1 MSNTRSGR
9 GFSSNDR
16 NSKIRF
22 HLSEGSSTASPLMQD
37 INDSTS
43 PSVNHNISRTQRNP
57 LIQSN
62 TGVVRH
68 HGNRT
73 RGSNTREGGR
83 QTNSNEHYR
92 PSSVNDNNNN
102 NNNNRRSSIRPDY
115 AASNSTT
122 GNPTN
127 KISSQPPI
135 RYDTLT
141 KLLNKQPDE
150 ILAEM
155 LRPNFQ
161 LKKFLNDNRMRN
173 QYDWILSMTTL
184 LEQVIKCVG
193 SRERVVMILEQLPK
207 TLYIDGVY
215 VEVRKTDIITDQLR
229 FNFIK
234 SFLNISNAF
243 LSMIP
248 NSADDL
254 TKIFERIELL
264 FTKIQMKTSE
274 YEETKVILDEVLE
287 RVNEIDHRKQLY
299 QQSKIKNTTTTT
311 TNHIEYEDN
320 PPPPDD
326 YRQLQIVP
334 DVREILS
341 EKRTYLRENIVD
353 GVYKD
358 PQHYL
363 DIHFRLLRA
372 DFVGPL
378 RDGIEQY
385 LSKAGGKNFNV
396 RIYENVRSLGPRLSP
411 RNGIVYDLYLDPK
424 MASKISWANSRRLIY
439 GNLLVL
445 THDQFKSCAFVTIED
460 RSNIEKDFIL
470 SVKTLENVN
479 MTEQIQIDLDDIDFS
494 YTLTMIETMT
504 YFEAY
509 RPVLSALQ
517 SINIDESSFPL
528 APFLLKLTN
537 EKIPPDYV
545 TPTTTYDFTPLL
557 VDPNSDVKT
566 NIVNPDALSTRR
578 TAHRVPLTQQLTI
591 KEFRIIY
598 KQSNQVERK
607 FKSVSLLD
615 TNQWPTSDELHLN
628 PKQREALI
636 LALTHKVALIQGPP
650 GTGKTFL
657 GVRITEMLLYN
668 RSVWCPPGEQ
678 STPILM
684 ICHTNH
690 ALDQFL
696 ELIIKRLKINE
707 GIIRVG
713 NRCQNT
719 TIQPFS
725 LLNARRHVRENR
737 AIPSS
742 IYHQK
747 HAILDKKTEAEEEL
761 KVHEHKMEQS
771 RTNIIPLSSFMQWNL
786 IDDEHISSLLAPYN
800 DIPVDTALSDWL
812 GLNYEYEQIPDDFL
826 NLGELETSMLNMNM
840 NDQEVGQQQQQQ
852 QQQEKVD
859 DNEEEINEEEE
870 EEQRRR
876 DELEIDDNENMF
888 AATIKKSQTTE
899 SKSTKKQI
907 LSTNDDDDGEEGK
920 WTVVKK
926 KPYDRRR
933 LIKYIIQNPTTF
945 NDQTVQQIN
954 IDLWLL
960 PMTQRYDLYRYW
972 LLKYQ
977 QYLQY
982 SVREARRAYNQAA
995 SALAE
1000 YHQEED
1006 YYILKDSVIVAM
1018 TTTCAA
1024 KYHNVLEKLQSKIVI
1039 VEEAAA
1045 IFEAHIITALS
1056 TKCEHLILIGDHVQ
1070 LRPNPSVY
1078 HLVTKYHMDV
1088 SLFERFIKNNF
1099 PNVRLNIQ
1107 HRMRP
1112 EIARLMK
1119 HFYDDLE
1126 DHTSVKTDRPSI
1138 RSIDSNIYF
1147 INHSNIETT
1156 VADGSSK
1163 RNEFEANYV
1172 IALAQYLR
1180 KQDYPA
1186 EKITILVMYL
1196 GQRQFIAK
1204 QTKNIKLLHGVRVMV
1219 TDNYQG
1225 EENDIIILSLV
1236 RSNHDKKIGFLKTNN
1251 RICVALSRAR
1261 CGLFVIGNMNLL
1273 AEVED
1278 MWKKIVKSLI
1288 ATNEIGTGLCLS
1300 CRQHSKEK
1308 FLADK
1313 PESFMKRPEG
1323 GCSKPCDARLKCG
1336 HRCELM
1342 CHNYDYEHKEIVCR
1356 KKCNEILS
1364 CGHPCTKRCHVS
1376 TSNQHD
1382 PCRIPVE
1389 KKISTCSHTIRFQC
1403 ARTPTSDDCTH
1414 PIMKNLSCGHCVHV
1428 PCRIS
1433 SSPSELQR
1441 FSCPNPCNTMLACK
1455 HKCTG
1460 TCGSCH
1466 TGRLHIPCQ
1475 QKCERSLICSHVC
1488 KAPCAA
1494 NCPPCLRNCETRCV
1508 HSQCKKK
1515 CGELC
1520 IPCKEPCAYKC
1531 KHLQCTRLCSEPCN
1545 RGPCNEPCD
1554 KKLKCGHDCIGI
1566 CGEPCPQQCRI
1577 CNKLVVQEILFGTE
1591 EEPNA
1596 RFVFLP
1602 DCRHII
1608 EVTALDKF
1616 IENSF
1621 NNPHENTAI
1630 RFPECPRCKQ
1640 NIRRCTRYMPIINQ
1654 VHNLIAQVKKKIL
1667 GNQSEKDL
1675 NERRIR
1681 LIKDFEQ
1688 TEYNLKEINLQQ
1700 KKNFFD
1706 ILYDQD
1712 NLLSD
1717 DILILMK
1724 NILVF
1729 LNEIDKLFID
1739 GRKKLP
1745 INTFE
1750 SLISLPLNHI
1760 IKYLFAH
1767 PQYRNFAEQQIN
1779 DIEAELIRIHRLIF
1793 IETLV
1798 LSIKQQ
1804 TSTRNLKP
1812 DEQEDIDSMLYL
1824 TTKTGRFTGFDQQKF
1839 DSLVK
1844 KLEHL
1849 NNLPGLGI
1857 TERERVAIVAALNLS
1872 RGHWYVCPKGHPY
1885 VITECGG
1892 ANQESHC
1899 PECGE
1904 RIGGQ
1909 NHQLVSTNRHFGLMD
1924 DSQYAAWSDEA
1935 NLNMILPNEVLGF
1948 QTDKSLEW
1956 LSKSRLVDE
1965 NVRSMWESMV
1975 NMKIHIIAMLD
1986 SDNDG
1991 LRIVAIKFIEMF
2003 ALVLSRRTQDSI
2015 VTSSNEQDFSLNLLQ
2030 DDYRILR

>member
-1 MSNTRSGR
+1 MSNTRGGR
-9 GFSSNDR
+9 GFSSNGR
-16 NSKIRF
+16 NSTIRSHTF
-22 HLSEGSSTASPLMQD
+22 DQFSTPPSLMLVTNESTPLPLMQGMD
-37 INDSTS
+37 NSIAS
-43 PSVNHNISRTQRNP
+43 SVNPNVSRTQRNP
-57 LIQSN
+57 NIQSN
-62 TGVVRH
+62 SGVVRH
-68 HGNRT
+68 HGNRNRGSST
-73 RGSNTREGGR
+73 RGGGR
-83 QTNSNEHYR
+83 QTTNSNDHHRASSGNNNDNHRHPSMR
-92 PSSVNDNNNN
+92 PDSAASTFTTRNMTPKTSSHSSV
-102 NNNNRRSSIRPDY
+102 
-115 AASNSTT
+115 
-122 GNPTN
+122 
-127 KISSQPPI
+127 

-141 KLLNKQPDE
+141 KLLTRQPDE

-155 LRPNFQ
+155 LHPNFQ
-161 LKKFLNDNRMRN
+161 FRKFLNDNRMRN
-173 QYDWILSMTTL
+173 RYDWISSMTKL
-184 LEQVIKCVG
+184 LEQIIKCVG
-193 SRERVVMILEQLPK
+193 SRERIVMILEQLPK
-207 TLYIDGVY
+207 TSYLDGVY
-215 VEVRKTDIITDQLR
+215 DEVRKTDVITDQLR
-229 FNFIK
+229 FDFIK
-234 SFLNISNAF
+234 LFLNISNAF

-248 NSADDL
+248 HSADDL
-254 TKIFERIELL
+254 TKIFERIELQ
-264 FTKIQMKTSE
+264 FTKVQTKTSE
-274 YEETKVILDEVLE
+274 YEETKTILDEVLE
-287 RVNEIDHRKQLY
+287 RVNEIYRRKQQN
-299 QQSKIKNTTTTT
+299 QQSKTKNTTVQSTTT
-311 TNHIEYEDN
+311 STTNQIEHNDG

-326 YRQLQIVP
+326 YRQLQIIP
-334 DVREILS
+334 DVNEILS
-341 EKRTYLRENIVD
+341 DRKVYLRRNIVN
-353 GVYKD
+353 GIYND

-363 DIHFRLLRA
+363 DIHFRLLRE

-378 RDGIEQY
+378 RDGIDQY
-385 LSKAGGKNFNV
+385 LSKVEGKNFNV

-445 THDQFKSCAFVTIED
+445 THDNFQSCAFVTVED
-460 RSNIEKDFIL
+460 RSEIEKDFII
-470 SVKTLENVN
+470 SVKPLEKLT
-479 MTEQIQIDLDDIDFS
+479 MTEQLQIDLDEIDFS
-494 YTLTMIETMT
+494 MTLIMVETMT

-509 RPVLSALQ
+509 RPVLTALQ
-517 SINIDESSFPL
+517 SINTDESSFPL
-528 APFLLKLTN
+528 APFLLKLSN
-537 EKIPPDYV
+537 ENIPPDYI

-557 VDPNSDVKT
+557 VDPKSDVKT
-566 NIVNPDALSTRR
+566 SIINPNVLSTRR
-578 TAHRVPLTQQLTI
+578 TGNRVPLIQPLTN
-591 KEFRIIY
+591 KEFQITY
-598 KQSNQVERK
+598 KQVNQVPKK

-615 TNQWPTSDELHLN
+615 NDHWPTSDELHLN

-668 RSVWCPPGEQ
+668 RSVWCPPDEQ

-713 NRCQNT
+713 NRCQNAA
-719 TIQPFS
+719 IQPFS

-747 HAILDKKTEAEEEL
+747 HIILDKKTEAEEAL

-771 RTNIIPLSSFMQWNL
+771 RTNILPLSSFMQLDL
-786 IDDEHISSLLAPYN
+786 IDDEHISSLFAPHN
-800 DIPVDTALSDWL
+800 GMIVDTALSDWL
-812 GLNYEYEQIPDDFL
+812 GLSYEYEQIPEDII
-826 NLGELETSMLNMNM
+826 NLVELETSMLNMNI
-840 NDQEVGQQQQQQ
+840 NDGVQEEGQQQQQAIEQ
-852 QQQEKVD
+852 EEKVD
-859 DNEEEINEEEE
+859 DNEQQKDVEEINEEEE

-876 DELEIDDNENMF
+876 DELDIDDDENVF
-888 AATIKKSQTTE
+888 VPTIKKSKTVK
-899 SKSTKKQI
+899 SKSTNEQT
-907 LSTNDDDDGEEGK
+907 LSKNDNNEGE
-920 WTVVKK
+920 WQVVKK
-926 KPYDRRR
+926 KPYDHRR

-954 IDLWLL
+954 TDLWIL

-977 QYLQY
+977 QYLQH

-1078 HLVTKYHMDV
+1078 NLAMKYHIDV
-1088 SLFERFIKNNF
+1088 SLFERFVKNNF

-1126 DHTSVKTDRPSI
+1126 DHTSVKTERPSI
-1138 RSIDSNIYF
+1138 RGIDSNIYF

-1156 VADGSSK
+1156 VVDGSSK

-1186 EKITILVMYL
+1186 DKITILVMYL
-1196 GQRQFIAK
+1196 GQRQLIAK
-1204 QTKNIKLLHGVRVMV
+1204 QIKNIKLLHGVHVMV

-1236 RSNHDKKIGFLKTNN
+1236 RSNPDKRIGFLKIHN

-1278 MWKKIVKSLI
+1278 MWKKITKSLVT
-1288 ATNEIGTGLCLS
+1288 TNEIGTGLCLS
-1300 CRQHSKEK
+1300 CRQHSKDK

-1313 PESFMKRPEG
+1313 PESFSKHPEG
-1323 GCSKPCDARLKCG
+1323 GCNKPCDARLKCG
-1336 HRCELM
+1336 HQCELM

-1356 KKCNEILS
+1356 KKCNEMLP

-1376 TSNQHD
+1376 TPNQHD
-1382 PCRIPVE
+1382 PCRVLVE
-1389 KKISTCSHTIRFQC
+1389 KTISTCGHKLRFQC
-1403 ARTPTSDDCTH
+1403 ARTPTSDDCKH
-1414 PIMKNLSCGHCVHV
+1414 PIMKKLSCDHFVNV
-1428 PCRIS
+1428 PCRII
-1433 SSPSELQR
+1433 SSPSELKR
-1441 FSCPNPCNTMLACK
+1441 FPCPNPCNTMLACK

-1466 TGRLHIPCQ
+1466 TGRLHISCQ

-1488 KAPCAA
+1488 KASCAA
-1494 NCPPCLRNCETRCV
+1494 NCPPCLRNCEARCI
-1508 HSQCKKK
+1508 HSRCKKQ
-1515 CGELC
+1515 CGQLC
-1520 IPCKEPCAYKC
+1520 TPCKEPCAYKC

-1545 RGPCNEPCD
+1545 RGPCNKPCD

-1566 CGEPCPQQCRI
+1566 CGEPCPRQCRI
-1577 CNKLVVQEILFGTE
+1577 CNKHAVQDIFFGTE
-1591 EEPNA
+1591 DEPDA

-1602 DCRHII
+1602 DCKHII

-1616 IENSF
+1616 VENSF
-1621 NNPHENTAI
+1621 NNPNENVAI

-1667 GNQSEKDL
+1667 GNQSEKDI

-1681 LIKDFEQ
+1681 LINDFEQ
-1688 TEYNLKEINLQQ
+1688 TESNLKEIDLGQ

-1706 ILYDQD
+1706 KLYDPN
-1712 NLLSD
+1712 NLFTD
-1717 DILILMK
+1717 DILILMN
-1724 NILVF
+1724 NILLF
-1729 LNEIDKLFID
+1729 LKAIDKLLID
-1739 GRKKLP
+1739 ARKQLP
-1745 INTFE
+1745 INIFE
-1750 SLISLPLNHI
+1750 DLISLPLNNI
-1760 IKYLFAH
+1760 VKYLFAH

-1779 DIEAELIRIHRLIF
+1779 DIEAELIRIRRIIY

-1804 TSTRNLKP
+1804 SSTRDLKS
-1812 DEQEDIDSMLYL
+1812 DEQESIDLMQYL
-1824 TTKTGRFTGFDQQKF
+1824 TKKTGRFTEFDQQKF

-1857 TERERVAIVAALNLS
+1857 TERERVAIIAALNLS
-1872 RGHWYVCPKGHPY
+1872 KGHWYVCPKGHPY

-1892 ANQESHC
+1892 ANQESVC

-1904 RIGGQ
+1904 KIGGQ
-1909 NHQLVSTNRHFGLMD
+1909 NHQLLSTNHHFGLMD
-1924 DSQYAAWSDEA
+1924 DSQYAAWSEEA
-1935 NLNMILPNEVLGF
+1935 NLNIVLPNV
-1948 QTDKSLEW
+1948 
-1956 LSKSRLVDE
+1956 
-1965 NVRSMWESMV
+1965 
-1975 NMKIHIIAMLD
+1975 
-1986 SDNDG
+1986 
-1991 LRIVAIKFIEMF
+1991 
-2003 ALVLSRRTQDSI
+2003 
-2015 VTSSNEQDFSLNLLQ
+2015 
-2030 DDYRILR
+2030 

>member
-1 MSNTRSGR
+1 MSNTRGGR
-9 GFSSNDR
+9 GFSSNGR
-16 NSKIRF
+16 GSTIRPLHF
-22 HLSEGSSTASPLMQD
+22 RRSSTLSSLMQGMNDSTPSPLMQGM
-37 INDSTS
+37 NDSTPS
-43 PSVNHNISRTQRNP
+43 PLMQGMNDSTPSSVNPNVSRTQQNP

-62 TGVVRH
+62 SGVVRH
-68 HGNRT
+68 HGNRNRGSST
-73 RGSNTREGGR
+73 RGGGK
-83 QTNSNEHYR
+83 QTNSNDYQQD
-92 PSSVNDNNNN
+92 SSVSNND
-102 NNNNRRSSIRPDY
+102 NNRRSSVRPNS
-115 AASNSTT
+115 AASSSAT
-122 GNPTN
+122 GNTIS
-127 KISSQPPI
+127 KTSSQPAI

-141 KLLNKQPDE
+141 KLLTKQPDE
-150 ILAEM
+150 VLAEM
-155 LRPNFQ
+155 LHPNFQ
-161 LKKFLNDNRMRN
+161 FKRFLNDNRMRTK
-173 QYDWILSMTTL
+173 YDWILQMTKL
-184 LEQVIKCVG
+184 LEQIIKCVG
-193 SRERVVMILEQLPK
+193 SRERIVMILEQLPK
-207 TLYIDGVY
+207 TFYIDGVY
-215 VEVRKTDIITDQLR
+215 DEVRKTDLITDQLR
-229 FNFIK
+229 FDFIK

-248 NSADDL
+248 HSADDL
-254 TKIFERIELL
+254 TKIFERIELQ
-264 FTKIQMKTSE
+264 FTKIPMKSSE
-274 YEETKVILDEVLE
+274 HEETKTILDEVLE
-287 RVNEIDHRKQLY
+287 RVNEIDRRKQKNR
-299 QQSKIKNTTTTT
+299 QSKTKNTTTNATLTTT
-311 TNHIEYEDN
+311 TNLIEFDDIK
-320 PPPPDD
+320 PPPDD

-334 DVREILS
+334 GVIEILS
-341 EKRTYLRENIVD
+341 DKKTYLRQNIVN
-353 GVYKD
+353 GIYTD

-363 DIHFRLLRA
+363 DIHFRLLRE

-385 LSKAGGKNFNV
+385 LSKAEGKNFNI

-411 RNGIVYDLYLDPK
+411 RNGIVYDLYLDSK
-424 MASKISWANSRRLIY
+424 MASRISWANSRRLIY

-445 THDQFKSCAFVTIED
+445 TYDQFQSCAFVTVED
-460 RSNIEKDFIL
+460 RSRIEKEFII
-470 SVKTLENVN
+470 SVKTLENLN
-479 MTEQIQIDLDDIDFS
+479 MTEQRQSDLDEIDFS
-494 YTLTMIETMT
+494 YALTMIETMT

-509 RPVLSALQ
+509 RPVLTALQ

-537 EKIPPDYV
+537 EKIPPDYI

-566 NIVNPDALSTRR
+566 SVINPDVLSIRH
-578 TAHRVPLTQQLTI
+578 TAKRISLTQPVTS
-591 KEFRIIY
+591 KEFRITY
-598 KQSNQVERK
+598 RQSNQVANK

-615 TNQWPTSDELHLN
+615 ANQWPTSDELHLN

-668 RSVWCPPGEQ
+668 RSVWCPPDEQ

-696 ELIIKRLKINE
+696 ELVIKRLKINE

-725 LLNARRHVRENR
+725 LLNARRHVRESR

-747 HAILDKKTEAEEEL
+747 HAILDKKTEAEEAL

-771 RTNIIPLSSFMQWNL
+771 RTNIIPLSSFMQWYL
-786 IDDEHISSLLAPYN
+786 IDDEHVSSLLAPHN
-800 DIPVDTALSDWL
+800 GMIVDTVLSDWL
-812 GLNYEYEQIPDDFL
+812 GLSYKYEQIPEDVI
-826 NLGELETSMLNMNM
+826 NLAELETSMLNMNM
-840 NDQEVGQQQQQQ
+840 NSGEGEEQQQQQ
-852 QQQEKVD
+852 QQQEEVTEQEEKVD
-859 DNEEEINEEEE
+859 ENEQQKDEKEINEEEE

-876 DELEIDDNENMF
+876 DEIDIDDDENVFISTM
-888 AATIKKSQTTE
+888 KKSQTKK
-899 SKSTKKQI
+899 SKSTKEQT
-907 LSTNDDDDGEEGK
+907 LLTNDNNEEQ
-920 WTVVKK
+920 WQVVKK

-933 LIKYIIQNPTTF
+933 LIKYIIQNPTTL
-945 NDQTVQQIN
+945 NDQTVQLIN
-954 IDLWLL
+954 TDLWLL
-960 PMTQRYDLYRYW
+960 QMTQRYDLYRYW

-977 QYLQY
+977 QYLQH

-1056 TKCEHLILIGDHVQ
+1056 TKCEHLILIGDHIQ

-1078 HLVTKYHMDV
+1078 RLATKYHMDV
-1088 SLFERFIKNNF
+1088 SLFERFVKNNF

-1126 DHTSVKTDRPSI
+1126 DHISVKTDRPSI
-1138 RSIDSNIYF
+1138 RGIDSNIYF

-1156 VADGSSK
+1156 VVDGSSK

-1172 IALAQYLR
+1172 IALALYLR

-1196 GQRQFIAK
+1196 GQRQFIAR
-1204 QTKNIKLLHGVRVMV
+1204 QIKNIKLLHGVHVMV
-1219 TDNYQG
+1219 LSIYAC

-1236 RSNHDKKIGFLKTNN
+1236 RSNPDKRIGFLKIHN

-1278 MWKKIVKSLI
+1278 MWKKIVKSLVD
-1288 ATNEIGTGLCLS
+1288 TNEIGTGLCLS
-1300 CRQHSKEK
+1300 CREHSKEK

-1313 PESFMKRPEG
+1313 PESFSKRPEG
-1323 GCSKPCDARLKCG
+1323 GCHKPCDARLKCG
-1336 HRCELM
+1336 HQCELM

-1356 KKCNEILS
+1356 KKCNQTLA
-1364 CGHPCTKRCHVS
+1364 CGHPCTKRCHR
-1376 TSNQHD
+1376 TTPNQHD
-1382 PCRIPVE
+1382 PCRVLVE
-1389 KKISTCSHTIRFQC
+1389 KTISTCDHKIQFQC
-1403 ARTPTSDDCTH
+1403 ARMPTSDDCKH
-1414 PIMKNLSCGHCVHV
+1414 PVLKNLSCGHFVRV
-1428 PCRIS
+1428 PCRII

-1460 TCGSCH
+1460 TCGSCY

-1488 KAPCAA
+1488 KATCAA

-1508 HSQCKKK
+1508 HSRCKKK

-1520 IPCKEPCAYKC
+1520 TPCKEPCAYKC
-1531 KHLQCTRLCSEPCN
+1531 KHLACTRLCSEPCN

-1554 KKLKCGHDCIGI
+1554 KKLTCGHDCIGI
-1566 CGEPCPQQCRI
+1566 CGEPCPKQCRI
-1577 CNKLVVQEILFGTE
+1577 CNKLAVQEIFFGTE
-1591 EEPNA
+1591 DEPDA

-1602 DCRHII
+1602 DCKHII

-1616 IENSF
+1616 VENSF
-1621 NNPHENTAI
+1621 NNPNENVAI

-1640 NIRRCTRYMPIINQ
+1640 NIRCCTRYTPITNQ

-1667 GNQSEKDL
+1667 GNQSEKDIE
-1675 NERRIR
+1675 ERRKR
-1681 LIKDFEQ
+1681 LIKDFEE
-1688 TEYNLKEINLQQ
+1688 TENSLKEIELGH

-1706 ILYDQD
+1706 KLYDPD
-1712 NLLSD
+1712 NLFTD
-1717 DILILMK
+1717 DILILIK
-1724 NILVF
+1724 NILTF
-1729 LNEIDKLFID
+1729 LNEIDKLLIG
-1739 GRKKLP
+1739 GRKNLP
-1745 INTFE
+1745 INIFE
-1750 SLISLPLNHI
+1750 NLISLPLNNI
-1760 IKYLFAH
+1760 IKYLFTH

-1779 DIEAELIRIHRLIF
+1779 DIEAELIRIRRVIYF
-1793 IETLV
+1793 ETLV
-1798 LSIKQQ
+1798 LSINQQ
-1804 TSTRNLKP
+1804 NLTRSLKT
-1812 DEQEDIDSMLYL
+1812 DEQEDIDSMQYL
-1824 TTKTGRFTGFDQQKF
+1824 TNKIGPFTELDQQKF

-1844 KLEHL
+1844 KLGHL

-1872 RGHWYVCPKGHPY
+1872 KGHWYVCPKGHPY

-1892 ANQESHC
+1892 ASQESVC
-1899 PECGE
+1899 PECGAK
-1904 RIGGQ
+1904 IGGQ
-1909 NHQLVSTNRHFGLMD
+1909 NHQLLPTNRHFGLMD
-1924 DSQYAAWSDEA
+1924 GSQHAAWSDAA
-1935 NLNMILPNEVLGF
+1935 NLNMVLPNV
-1948 QTDKSLEW
+1948 
-1956 LSKSRLVDE
+1956 
-1965 NVRSMWESMV
+1965 
-1975 NMKIHIIAMLD
+1975 
-1986 SDNDG
+1986 
-1991 LRIVAIKFIEMF
+1991 
-2003 ALVLSRRTQDSI
+2003 
-2015 VTSSNEQDFSLNLLQ
+2015 
-2030 DDYRILR
+2030 